1 LRAGQQGCDDDFGV
15 HPLVDLNI
23 DSEHA
28 NQLIRRRQRHPNSG
42 LYPRPGQD
50 CVELSNAKKK

>member
-1 LRAGQQGCDDDFGV
+1 
-15 HPLVDLNI
+15 LVDLNI